1 MSSGNIEMTTFT
13 IGFTEKPAE
22 RFFLLLREAGV
33 KSLLDVRLNN
43 TSQLSGFAK
52 RDDLEFFL
60 REICEISYRE
70 VKDLAPSKLIL
81 ADYQKK
87 TLDWNRYED
96 LYLNE
101 LSKRSVER
109 LVERDWFD
117 QGCLLCSEHKPHFCH
132 RRLAVEYLNKH
143 WEQKLSIKHLF

>member
-1 MSSGNIEMTTFT
+1 LVLP
-13 IGFTEKPAE
+13 EKPAE

-52 RDDLEFFL
+52 RDDLKFFL

-81 ADYQKK
+81 ADYQKRHS
-87 TLDWNRYED
+87 TGIDMRI
-96 LYLNE
+96 
-101 LSKRSVER
+101 ST
-109 LVERDWFD
+109 
-117 QGCLLCSEHKPHFCH
+117 
-132 RRLAVEYLNKH
+132 
-143 WEQKLSIKHLF
+143 

>member
-52 RDDLEFFL
+52 RDDLKFFL

-70 VKDLAPSKLIL
+70 VKDLAPSKLIWL
-81 ADYQKK
+81 TTKK

-117 QGCLLCSEHKPHFCH
+117 QDACF
-132 RRLAVEYLNKH
+132 AVNTNHIFAIGGLPWN
-143 WEQKLSIKHLF
+143 I